1 MLAVALVAPA
11 VSGQQPA
18 VQNTPRVGYVYP
30 AGGQQGTTV
39 QVVVGGQFLNGTF
52 DALISDRGVRAS
64 VVNVDQPL
72 NAQQTMALR
81 DQIQSL
87 QPKAA
92 ADPAIRQ
99 QLAALRVTLGDTLQR
114 NRNPVLA
121 DRVTL
126 NVTIAPDAEPGP
138 RHLRLRS
145 PLGVSPPLV
154 FVVGQLPEVRERD
167 VKTTRADAEL
177 AVTLPVTANGRL
189 IPGDV
194 DNVRQP
200 LRQATQY
207 MPGDVDRYRFAARAG
222 QHLVVAVSARDL
234 TPYLADAVPGWFQ
247 AVVTLY
253 DANGHEVAF
262 CDDYRFRPDPVLHFE
277 IPADGEYV
285 VEIRDAIYRGR
296 EDFVYR
302 VDHRRI
308 AVHYA
313 HLPVGRA
320 RRRSDRRSKSPAG
333 ICRRRRPPST
343 AEKPLERSSFPCRQ
357 GALESNRVPFAVGTL
372 PEKLEREPNNART
385 DAQAVSLPIVINGRI
400 ASAGDSDVFS
410 FHGRAGEA
418 IVAEVI
424 ARRLDSPLDSVVEL
438 TDARGQ
444 RVAWG
449 DDREDKGEGL
459 ATHHADAYVMAK
471 LPAEGTYYVRLADI
485 QHKGGPEYG
494 YRLRLSAPQPD
505 FELRVTPSTINAVN
519 SANVPVTVTAIRRDG
534 FAGDIALSLKDTPAG
549 FMLTGGLIPAGQD
562 RVRVTVTAPPVATS
576 EPDRVRFEGRATI
589 NGKTISRDAVPADDR
604 QQAFAYHHLVETD
617 DLHVSVA
624 ARGGTRYA
632 SAARDAA
639 AREDTGRREGPHP
652 GCAAA
657 CLPGLREHPVRNQ
670 RAARGHHTFRGRGE
684 PHSDRRGIHTGSL
697 TANRRRTSRQ
707 PHRRHDRRA
716 RAGSQC
722 PGTGRPPTRSDW
734 RPPGHRLRNRP
745 IKPGRLLTPAFRAL
759 CLSG

>member
-1 MLAVALVAPA
+1 MRAARFAMLAVALVAPV
-11 VSGQQPA
+11 VSGQQPSA
-18 VQNTPRVGYVYP
+18 QNTPRVGYVYP

-52 DALISDRGVRAS
+52 DALVSGRGVRVA
-64 VVNVDQPL
+64 VVGVDQPL

-81 DQIQSL
+81 DQIQAL

-92 ADPAIRQ
+92 TDPAIRQ
-99 QLAALRVTLGDTLQR
+99 QVAALRVKLGDTLQR

-126 NVTIAPDAEPGP
+126 NVTIASDAEPGP
-138 RHLRLRS
+138 RQLRLRS

-154 FVVGQLPEVRERD
+154 FAVGQLPEVRERD
-167 VKTTRADAEL
+167 VKTTRADTEL

-200 LRQATQY
+200 LRQAAQY
-207 MPGDVDRYRFAARAG
+207 MPGDVDRYRITARAG

-253 DANGHEVAF
+253 DAGGHEVAF

-302 VDHRRI
+302 VSI
-308 AVHYA
+308 GE
-313 HLPVGRA
+313 LPFITHIFPLGGRTG
-320 RRRSDRRSKSPAG
+320 DRTSVEVAGWNLPA
-333 ICRRRRPPST
+333 ST
-343 AEKPLERSSFPCRQ
+343 TTVAAGKATGTSFVSLRQ
-357 GALESNRVPFAVGTL
+357 GGFESNRVLFAVGTL
-372 PEKLEREPNNART
+372 PEKLEREPNNTRT

-410 FHGRAGEA
+410 FHGRTGEI
-418 IVAEVI
+418 IVAEVT

-438 TDARGQ
+438 TDAKGR

-459 ATHHADAYVMAK
+459 ATHHADAYVMAT

-494 YRLRLSAPQPD
+494 YRLRLGAPQPD

-519 SANVPVTVTAIRRDG
+519 SANIPVTVAAIRRDG
-534 FAGDIALSLKDTPAG
+534 FSGEIALSLKDTPAG

-576 EPDRVRFEGRATI
+576 EPDRVRLEGRATI

-624 ARGGTRYA
+624 ARGGTRIPIRVVTPLPVKIPSGRKARVQVALPPAYQAFENIQFEISEPPEGITLSGAVVSLTRTGAGFTLEA
-632 SAARDAA
+632 SPKAA
-639 AREDTGRREGPHP
+639 
-652 GCAAA
+652 
-657 CLPGLREHPVRNQ
+657 GLRGNLIVVM
-670 RAARGHHTFRGRGE
+670 TGE
-684 PHSDRRGIHTGSL
+684 RVPAPNAQGQTV
-697 TANRRRTSRQ
+697 RRRVPIGVLPAITFEI
-707 PHRRHDRRA
+707 A
-716 RAGSQC
+716 R
-722 PGTGRPPTRSDW
+722 
-734 RPPGHRLRNRP
+734 
-745 IKPGRLLTPAFRAL
+745 
-759 CLSG
+759 